1 MIENKV
7 KFDDVHIGNIVEVFD
22 DYQEMT
28 AVGIVIQKRET
39 SYEKLI
45 SVRFGFED
53 VHEYVLEE
61 KEGFESSGKQIIFV
75 NSIIK

>member
-45 SVRFGFED
+45 SVRFGFE
-53 VHEYVLEE
+53 
-61 KEGFESSGKQIIFV
+61 GPSIFSQFR
-75 NSIIK
+75 N